1 VILIPNVDGEMQQRL
16 FQSALEQLAI
26 YGEPINQV
34 LEVDIE
40 GDEATSEEPRDRPWQ
55 IMLTGSG
62 LGAIDAATRQAL
74 EQILELFT
82 EVGGLVV
89 QTTAGDVSVTRDFPS
104 DYTIQVDRLLGEI
117 FKNNPA
123 VTGIKFLG
131 SENAHTAT
139 PDDPHWSAHGKAY
152 AASKRPRREVN

>member
-1 VILIPNVDGEMQQRL
+1 
-16 FQSALEQLAI
+16 
-26 YGEPINQV
+26 
-34 LEVDIE
+34 
-40 GDEATSEEPRDRPWQ
+40 
-55 IMLTGSG
+55 MLTGSG

-89 QTTAGDVSVTRDFPS
+89 QTNAGEVSVTRDFPS
-104 DYTIQVDRLLGEI
+104 DYTIEVDRLLGEI

-123 VTGIKFLG
+123 VTGIRLLG
-131 SENAHTAT
+131 AENAHTAT

-152 AASKRPRREVN
+152 SDIEEAEARGELTPEAAIVAYRRLRLKRLK